1 MKKIIARDFE
11 LELFKKIISSSQAE
25 FLAVYGRRR
34 VGKTYVIREFFSE
47 KSIFCEVTGLQGAPM
62 SRQLAEFATAVSNV
76 FFNHASIGIPDN
88 WHAAFDLILKTVS
101 SWHRK
106 EPFVLFLDELPW
118 LSTLHSDCL
127 SALDHYWNKFFS
139 RMPHF
144 KLIICGSAASWIL
157 DKVINAKGGLH
168 NRLTQTLLLKPF
180 DLNQTAAYLKY
191 LGIRWSEKQIL
202 AIYMAVGG
210 IPFYLNQLE
219 KKESVVQNMNRL
231 CFTEG
236 GFLQTEFSKLF
247 TSLFDMAIENMRFV
261 RAIAA
266 QRNGIERAVLLEKL
280 KLSSGGNASARLGE
294 LEAAGFIKSYRPYGK
309 TVRNTFYRVVDE
321 YVLFYLHWIE
331 GPLSSGHPFALG
343 YWDNKQKSPDF
354 LAWSG
359 LAFENICLK
368 HVEKIRNQLGL
379 TRIGCSYSSWSYT
392 PAKKSLESGAQIDLL
407 IDRDDGVITLC
418 EIKYCDR
425 AYVLDKSTA
434 KNLLNKIEV
443 FKSVT
448 HTHKQ
453 VEMVLVSTFGVKPGV
468 WVDEVLVKDLD
479 ATALF

>member
-1 MKKIIARDFE
+1 MKKIIARDLE

-34 VGKTYVIREFFSE
+34 VGKTYIIREFFAERST
-47 KSIFCEVTGLQGAPM
+47 FCEVTGLKGEPM
-62 SRQLAEFATAVSNV
+62 SRQLSEFATAISGV
-76 FFNHASIGIPDN
+76 FFNHASIGTPDN
-88 WHAAFDLILKTVS
+88 WHAAFELLLKTVS
-101 SWHRK
+101 SWNRK
-106 EPFVLFLDELPW
+106 EPFILFLDELPW

-180 DLNQTAAYLKY
+180 DLSQTAAYLKY

-202 AIYMAVGG
+202 AIYMAIGG
-210 IPFYLNQLE
+210 IPFYLDQLE
-219 KKESVVQNMNRL
+219 KKESVVQNINRL

-247 TSLFDMAIENMRFV
+247 SSLFDMAIENMRFV

-266 QRNGIERAVLLEKL
+266 HRNGIERAVLLEKL
-280 KLSSGGNASARLGE
+280 KLPSGGNASARLGE

-321 YVLFYLHWIE
+321 YVLFYFHWIE

-343 YWDNKQKSPDF
+343 YWDTKQKAPDF

-379 TRIGCSYSSWSYT
+379 SRIGCAYSSWSYT

-425 AYVLDKSTA
+425 VYGLDKSTA

-468 WVDEVLVKDLD
+468 WVDEVLVKNM
-479 ATALF
+479 AASALF